1 MHREQYESSM
11 DPWNGF
17 KRNKCKNSEEKEMEG
32 EKKTIKKSYC
42 ERFFHT
48 LVWSQIRLPN
58 STFCMIKVSRSN
70 NPTGRQLS
78 YLSQGFRKY
87 CSHPAITQVWCRE
100 NFQPFT
106 GRLLKGLTNNICL
119 YYLRREA
126 CVYMLSLLTIDLFL
140 HPPWLHILCI
150 FTALTASLLI
160 NGTTNR
166 LVPVSCCDCC
176 IFPQTPSDW

>member
-1 MHREQYESSM
+1 M
-11 DPWNGF
+11 DLKEINVKIQRRRRW
-17 KRNKCKNSEEKEMEG
+17 KERRKLLKNHTVSV
-32 EKKTIKKSYC
+32 
-42 ERFFHT
+42 FFHT

-126 CVYMLSLLTIDLFL
+126 CVYMLSLLTVDLFL

-166 LVPVSCCDCC
+166 LVPVSCGDCC

>member
-1 MHREQYESSM
+1 M
-11 DPWNGF
+11 DL
-17 KRNKCKNSEEKEMEG
+17 KEINVKIQRRRRWKERR
-32 EKKTIKKSYC
+32 KLLKKSYC

-126 CVYMLSLLTIDLFL
+126 CVYMLSLLTVDLFL

-166 LVPVSCCDCC
+166 LVPVSCGDCC